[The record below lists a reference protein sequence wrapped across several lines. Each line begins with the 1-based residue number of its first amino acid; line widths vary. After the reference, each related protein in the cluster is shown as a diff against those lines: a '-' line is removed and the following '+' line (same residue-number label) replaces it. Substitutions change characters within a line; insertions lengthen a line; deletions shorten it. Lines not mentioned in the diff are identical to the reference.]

1 MPRERSR
8 CPYCV
13 AFGMR
18 KCQDCRDGLTCTR
31 APGHDGDHVSC
42 DVIGSHA
49 HHIWNDHDDGK
60 ENDTSGLVQ
69 G

>member
-49 HHIWNDHDDGK
+49 RHIWNDHDDGK
-60 ENDTSGLVQ
+60 ENDGRAAD
-69 G
+69 